1 MINLTKYRVPFFFL
15 VIAFVISGTFVAI
28 KFTQGYRFD
37 LSSKTVMPT
46 GMLVVNSVPDGAQ
59 VFIDGKLKAAT
70 NSTLSLP
77 PGEYLIEIKKP
88 GSFPWQKNLL
98 IEKELVTQANA
109 LLFPQ
114 VPDLKPLTFS
124 EAENPKISP
133 DGSRIV
139 YSIPLP
145 SPQAGLWVLDLG
157 SYLFNI
163 GKDPK
168 QIAKARAGI
177 IDFSKLNYYWTPDS
191 RQILVEAEDE
201 KYLLDPGQLNPAT
214 SFVDISKNLNQMA
227 LTWEKE
233 ESIRNEIRFK
243 RVPEKLKEILSNNT
257 SSLEFS
263 PDGTKILYTAS
274 SSAEIPEKLISP
286 VPASSNQPQSRR
298 IEANNMYIY
307 DIKEDKNFLVPFN
320 LPEPTPTPTQ
330 PKTQNQKGKTP
341 TLSPTPTPVKIET
354 ENWLT
359 KPKWFPSSRHLIWL
373 SSGDSGGRVNIC
385 EYDGSNLTAIY
396 SGPMVSPYV
405 FVSPGGERLIILTQI
420 SFDSESKPNL
430 YSVSLK

>member
-1 MINLTKYRVPFFFL
+1 MINLSKYRVPFFFL

-28 KFTQGYRFD
+28 RYTQGYRFD
-37 LSSKTVMPT
+37 LSSKTVKPT

-59 VFIDGKLKAAT
+59 VFVDGKLKAAT
-70 NSTLSLP
+70 DSTLSLP

-88 GSFPWQKNLL
+88 GSFPWQKKLL
-98 IEKELVTQANA
+98 LEKELVTQANA

-114 VPDLKPLTFS
+114 IPDLKPLTFS
-124 EAENPKISP
+124 EAESPKISP
-133 DGSRIV
+133 DGTRIV

-157 SYLFNI
+157 NYLFNI
-163 GKDPK
+163 GKAPR
-168 QIAKARAGI
+168 QIAKAGAV
-177 IDFSKLNYYWTPDS
+177 DFSKLNYYWTPDS
-191 RQILVEAEDE
+191 RQVLVESEEE
-201 KYLLDPGQLNPAT
+201 KYLLDPGQLNLVAG
-214 SFVDISKNLNQMA
+214 FVDISKNLNQMA

-233 ESIRNEIRFK
+233 ESIRNEARFK
-243 RVPEKLKEILSNNT
+243 KVPEKLEEILFNNT
-257 SSLEFS
+257 SSVEFS

-330 PKTQNQKGKTP
+330 PKTQKQKSKTP
-341 TLSPTPTPVKIET
+341 TPSPTPTPVKIET

-359 KPKWFPSSRHLIWL
+359 KPKWFPSSNHLIWL
-373 SSGDSGGRVNIC
+373 SSGDSGGKVNIC
-385 EYDGSNLTAIY
+385 EYDGSNLTAVY
-396 SGPMVSPYV
+396 SGPMVNPYV
-405 FVSPGGERLIILTQI
+405 FVSPDGERLIILTQI
-420 SFDSESKPNL
+420 NFDSESKPNL
-430 YSVSLK
+430 YSVSLKP